1 MTLKTT
7 PLIALLATSA
17 IVVPLS
23 FTPALAATE
32 NKDTYK
38 LMDLF
43 ADVFQKVRTEYV
55 EPVDDEELV
64 EAALNGMLSSLDPHS
79 SYLNPKNSKD
89 MDINT
94 KGEFG
99 GLGIEVTMEN
109 GWIKVVS
116 PIDDTPAYRA
126 GIQPGDFIT
135 HLDGEQIQGLTLN
148 EAVDRMRGAPN
159 TDIRLTVRRVGTPE
173 AFDVKLTRAV
183 IKIQTVRSHAD
194 GNVGYVR
201 ITQFSQTTGSD
212 LRRNVAQLK
221 KDIGPNLA
229 GYVIDLRNN
238 PGGLLDQAI
247 AVSDDFIEKGEIV
260 STRSRRPED
269 TQRYFAR
276 PGDITDGLPLV
287 VLINDGSAS
296 ASEIVAGA
304 LQDHHRAIL
313 VGTRSFGKGSVQ
325 TLIPL
330 PGHGS
335 MRLTT
340 ARYFTPSGRSI
351 QAVGIEPDIKVVQ
364 SKVQTLALPENER
377 RAEARLHKALPN
389 PDGSTPKADGSK
401 KDAPKTGTSPG
412 SPEDMEEVTKGGSNM
427 AALAA
432 IKMGDPAS
440 DYQYG
445 RALDLLKGLSL
456 YRTGAAATGN

>member
-1 MTLKTT
+1 MTPNKS
-7 PLIALLATSA
+7 PLIALLASTA
-17 IVVPLS
+17 ILVS
-23 FTPALAATE
+23 FSFNAAAATE

-55 EPVDDEELV
+55 EPVNDEDLI
-64 EAALNGMLSSLDPHS
+64 EAALNGMLTSLDPHS

-116 PIDDTPAYRA
+116 PIDETPAFRA

-135 HLDGEQIQGLTLN
+135 HLDGEQVQGLTLN

-159 TDIRLTVRRVGTPE
+159 TDIKLTVRRIGTAEP
-173 AFDVKLTRAV
+173 FDVKLTRAV
-183 IKIQTVRSHAD
+183 IKLQTVRSHAE
-194 GNVGYVR
+194 GEIGYVR
-201 ITQFSQTTGSD
+201 ITQFSQTTDAD
-212 LRRNVAQLK
+212 LKRNISQLK
-221 KDIGPNLA
+221 KDIGPGLA

-269 TQRYFAR
+269 TQRFFAR
-276 PGDITDGLPLV
+276 PGDIADGLPLV

-351 QAVGIEPDIKVVQ
+351 QAVGIEPDIKVLQ
-364 SKVQTLALPENER
+364 SKVQALVMPESER

-389 PDGSTPKADGSK
+389 PDGQTPKADGAK
-401 KDAPKTGTSPG
+401 KDAPKAAPAPAQTDDDTGG
-412 SPEDMEEVTKGGSNM
+412 L
-427 AALAA
+427 AALAS

-440 DYQYG
+440 DYQYA

-456 YRTGAAATGN
+456 YRTGAATGN